1 MDNNSLVVINN
12 EKVSEDNNEF
22 YSRNYNF
29 KILPEGLN
37 RYFNVEYIVRKSH
50 TKEHHKLNLN
60 KVKIASNIFQFIY
73 FVISTFKQKNTK
85 YYIITISPYTF
96 VSFLFLLIF
105 RKKVF
110 VYLISSGHEEW
121 KFILGSWS
129 VWIYHIMYLIV
140 TSNSTVIALHDRLY
154 KKKNAHIISSST
166 LDEKWFENLKEPK
179 LDKIRFLNVSRV
191 NPEKGIYEF
200 LEMFKKLNIDAEISI
215 IGKTKSSTLQEKFKS
230 IIGDDENIK
239 FPGYISDRRD
249 LINTYDNHNILILPS
264 YTEGQPYVVD
274 ESLARRR
281 PVLIFEDIAH
291 IIKDRKGIFVSKR
304 DVNSFSETT
313 KFIIENYKK
322 IQEDIGKNKF
332 PLEKDMFK
340 QISDIINKN

>member
-1 MDNNSLVVINN
+1 MDNLVVLNN
-12 EKVSEDNNEF
+12 EKVSKENNEF

-37 RYFNVEYIVRKSH
+37 KYFKVEYIVRKSN
-50 TKEHHKLNLN
+50 TKEHHKLNLQN
-60 KVKIASNIFQFIY
+60 VKIASNIIQFIY
-73 FVISTFKQKNTK
+73 FVISTFKNKNTK

-96 VSFLFLLIF
+96 VAFLFLFLF

-110 VYLISSGHEEW
+110 VYLISSGYEEW

-129 VWIYHIMYLIV
+129 VWIYHIMFTIV

-154 KKKNAHIISSST
+154 KKKNGHVIASSA
-166 LDEKWFENLKEPK
+166 LDKNWLENFKEVK
-179 LDKIRFLNVSRV
+179 LDKVRFLNVSRV

-200 LEMFKKLNIDAEISI
+200 LEMFKKIKIDAEISI
-215 IGKTKSSTLQEKFKS
+215 IGKAKSSTLQKKFQS
-230 IIGDDENIK
+230 IIEDNKNIK
-239 FPGYISDRRD
+239 FPGYISDRQL
-249 LINTYDNHNILILPS
+249 LIDTYDKHNILILPS

-281 PVLIFEDIAH
+281 PVLIFEDIKH
-291 IIKDRKGIFVSKR
+291 IIKERKGIFVSKR
-304 DVNSFSETT
+304 NIESLTETT
-313 KFIIENYKK
+313 KYIMQNYYEIQKDIE
-322 IQEDIGKNKF
+322 KNKF

-340 QISDIINKN
+340 QISNVINR